1 MCVVT
6 VKVKYRDSN
15 SVYSTFPMLD
25 KGWDVTLP
33 GMLCQIQPYENF
45 RKKDHKASVSVKTLT
60 GEETYTSFAV
70 DRLQV
75 SRT

>member
-1 MCVVT
+1 MHQQQLHPDVISMCVVT
-6 VKVKYRDSN
+6 LKVKYRDSN

-45 RKKDHKASVSVKTLT
+45 RKKGSQSLC
-60 GEETYTSFAV
+60 
-70 DRLQV
+70 
-75 SRT
+75 